1 MLSWRNLEKC
11 FFFKPC
17 KFKVHKVYLKQK
29 MPIQILQV
37 LFLCQRIR
45 FWNLFGKLLCHFAN
59 IYLVTL
65 IFEVRKQSAT
75 VDTVLWTVLS
85 ITKMTTQRSGL
96 LLSHSGSFRS
106 VISGN
111 LFCCF
116 LLQIL
121 AFLAIL
127 SNLLSTS
134 LVYGNDPFLYKVL
147 LVFSQLGSSTNK
159 YYRKQGDKEFYHQ
172 SLLRFYGVIFP
183 CS

>member
-1 MLSWRNLEKC
+1 MLSWRNLGKC
-11 FFFKPC
+11 FFWNPVSS
-17 KFKVHKVYLKQK
+17 KFIKYTLSKNAISNSADVVFMPKNSRLKSLWK
-29 MPIQILQV
+29 AFVSFCIDISGYSE
-37 LFLCQRIR
+37 
-45 FWNLFGKLLCHFAN
+45 FG
-59 IYLVTL
+59 
-65 IFEVRKQSAT
+65 VRKQSET
-75 VDTVLWTVLS
+75 VDTVLWAVLS